1 MTNRVFAQLRNFFL
15 TGLVVFTPLVIT
27 LYVLRSAFEFLDG
40 LLRPLEEMAFGQH
53 VPGIGL
59 LLALLTILVLG
70 AVTTIAVGRKLVE
83 IYEGVFMRIPF
94 VRGIYGAIKDA
105 SSVLFTNK
113 PSEFKTVVLVEY
125 PRKGLYSVGFTTAP
139 GMKKIEEK
147 TKVRMVHVFMPH
159 TPIPASGVL
168 LVVPEDQII
177 PLEMSVEEGMK
188 LIISGGLTGK
198 RERR

>member
-15 TGLVVFTPLVIT
+15 AGLVVFTPLVIT

-40 LLRPLEEMAFGQH
+40 LLRPLEAMAFGRH
-53 VPGIGL
+53 VPGLGI

-70 AVTTIAVGRKLVE
+70 AVTTIAVGRKIVE
-83 IYEGVFMRIPF
+83 IYEGFFLRIPF

-105 SSVLFTNK
+105 SSVLFAGR

-125 PRKGLYSVGFTTAP
+125 PRKGLYSVGFTTAA
-139 GMKKIEEK
+139 GMKKIEEE
-147 TKVRMVHVFMPH
+147 TGSRTVMVFMPH

-168 LVVPEDQII
+168 LVVPEDQVI
-177 PLEMSVEEGMK
+177 PLDISVEEGMK
-188 LIISGGLTGK
+188 LIVSGGLTAQMD
-198 RERR
+198 RR